1 MRRVLGPNPVFDR
14 LLEGSV
20 DVVLRGEH
28 QRDEPPTEGGRWPVT
43 VVCVPP
49 QAIRARLDGLMREA
63 LVHAGPGHFLTGRPD
78 SSHVTVRAL
87 EPYRDAA
94 APTDAVTSDWL
105 AALVRAA
112 RSTPPLEFR
121 LTGVTLTRG
130 GVMAQLETV
139 DDEPWAFMHRLRD
152 ELGSLA
158 WYEDQWME
166 RNIWYA
172 TLVHFAAPLL
182 DAKGL
187 VDWVGRHRAIEPV
200 EFIVDAAS
208 LVRSRHRWHGESSPW
223 PWRRGTRSPSRPPP
237 RDARE
242 PGVAFIT
249 FRAFFSRRRCLGLCS
264 FVAHNAHSFRG
275 SSGEP

>member
-1 MRRVLGPNPVFDR
+1 MRRVPGPNPVFDR
-14 LLEGSV
+14 LFESSV
-20 DVVLRGEH
+20 GVVLRGGHE
-28 QRDEPPTEGGRWPVT
+28 RDEPPAEGGRWPVT
-43 VVCVPP
+43 IVCVPP
-49 QAIRARLDGLMREA
+49 QAIRARLDALMREA
-63 LVHAGPGHFLTGRPD
+63 LVHTGPGHFLTGRPD
-78 SSHVTVRAL
+78 SSHLTVRAL

-112 RSTPPLEFR
+112 RSTPPLELR

-130 GVMAQLETV
+130 GVMAQVEAV
-139 DDEPWAFMHRLRD
+139 GDEPWAFMRRLRD

-172 TLVHFAAPLL
+172 TLVHFGAPIL

-187 VDWVGRHRAIEPV
+187 VDWVGRHRGIEPV

-208 LVRSRHRWHGESSPW
+208 LVRSRHRWDEDEQFMAMELWHTVP
-223 PWRRGTRSPSRPPP
+223 
-237 RDARE
+237 
-242 PGVAFIT
+242 
-249 FRAFFSRRRCLGLCS
+249 
-264 FVAHNAHSFRG
+264 FRG
-275 SSGEP
+275 HRRLTSAG